1 MIGEIL
7 YGDYIG
13 QVSMPVLIPF
23 LLRRI
28 LNFLYLCPHPKLSR
42 YGTAIEDSLEAS
54 SRSVLPALQAGGR

>member
-28 LNFLYLCPHPKLSR
+28 LNFVPLFPPK
-42 YGTAIEDSLEAS
+42 AK
-54 SRSVLPALQAGGR
+54 

>member
-23 LLRRI
+23 LVRRI
-28 LNFLYLCPHPKLSR
+28 LIFCTFVPTQS
-42 YGTAIEDSLEAS
+42 
-54 SRSVLPALQAGGR
+54 